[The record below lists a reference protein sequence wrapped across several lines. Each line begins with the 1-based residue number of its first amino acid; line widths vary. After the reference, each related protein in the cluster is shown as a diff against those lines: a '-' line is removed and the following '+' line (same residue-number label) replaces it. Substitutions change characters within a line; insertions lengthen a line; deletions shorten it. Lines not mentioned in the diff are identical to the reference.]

1 MERNS
6 RLSSPTFSKDP
17 QPHIRTDLSSFIRIV
32 LEGGRVAELAPDRS
46 EALSAFAFLQ
56 DFAKD
61 KARWMPKDLYPFVMD
76 FRGVMRFH
84 ISAKMTGRNALDVK
98 DAAGKEFGRE
108 MLNLAKAKGN
118 GWVDYEGMHP
128 ATKKVEDKTAVS
140 QRVPG
145 RDNRRPRLRVRRVS

>member
-1 MERNS
+1 MSPNR
-6 RLSSPTFSKDP
+6 RHIIATLTLSLCLGASAQGADRGTKDEAHALNDAAVA
-17 QPHIRTDLSSFIRIV
+17 HIRKV
-32 LEGGRVAELAPDRS
+32 GLEQAS
-46 EALSAFAFLQ
+46 K

-76 FRGVMRFH
+76 FSGVMRFH
-84 ISAKMTGRNALDVK
+84 ISDKMTGRNALDVK

-118 GWVDYEGMHP
+118 GWVDYEWMHP
-128 ATKKVEDKTAVS
+128 ATKKVEDKTAFI

-145 RDNRRPRLRVRRVS
+145 SETFVGVGVYR